1 LSGKTSE
8 GSHILLSG
16 NEAIAL
22 GTYEAGV
29 KVASAY
35 PGTPSTEILENLVKY
50 EGVYCEWAPNEKVAL
65 EVALGASLSGVRALA
80 TMKHVGL
87 NVAADPLFTAAYTG
101 VRGGL
106 VIVCADDPEMHSSQN
121 EQDNRNYAF
130 AAKVPMLEPS
140 DPEEAREFLKLG
152 YEISE
157 KFDTP
162 VILRTTTRV
171 AHVKGLAPAE
181 TPQARSAAEPGIVKD
196 PPKLVMLPGHARLR
210 RVVLEERMKALRD
223 FAGSF
228 EHNRVEWNWKKV
240 GFITSGV
247 SYLYVKEAFPDASVL
262 KLSMVW
268 PLNEKLIRD
277 FASGVEDLYVVEE
290 LDPFLEMHIK
300 AMGIKCKGRELVP
313 GIGEL
318 NTDKVRSAITGEA
331 VSGGLAPVELPMR
344 PPNMCPG
351 CPHRGTFHSI
361 RKLKLFV
368 SGDIGC
374 YTLAALPPL
383 KAMDMCVCMGASVS
397 MAHGIDKALGSE
409 ALGKA
414 VAVIGDSTFFHSG
427 VTGLMDIVYNKGVST
442 VVILDNRITAMTGQQ
457 ENPASGH
464 TLMGEPAGEIDIEA
478 LCRAIGVKR
487 VFTVN
492 PHELKKT
499 EALIKRE
506 VERPEPSVVIA
517 RAACVLIPEH
527 RKKKKDKFIVKHEK
541 CVACR
546 QCLSIGCPAIE
557 WVDVTPEEAAA
568 LGYREKQKGHS
579 SINAVMCDGCG
590 QCIQLCKFGAIN
602 KAGSLTGKKKSK
614 SSVKGKSSSRKKA
627 ASPSRKKTAAKKKTS
642 ARKTTVTGKAA
653 KSTLKGKSVK
663 KAVKK
668 KTARRKK

>member
-1 LSGKTSE
+1 LSGKNS
-8 GSHILLSG
+8 GVNQILLSG

-22 GTYEAGV
+22 GAFEAGV

-87 NVAADPLFTAAYTG
+87 NVAADPLFTSAYTG

-106 VIVCADDPEMHSSQN
+106 VIVTADDPDMHSSQN

-140 DPEEAREFLKLG
+140 DPAEARDFLKLG

-162 VILRTTTRV
+162 VLLRTTTRV
-171 AHVKGLAPAE
+171 AHVKGISAGGGEVAVSSA
-181 TPQARSAAEPGIVKD
+181 TPGLIKD
-196 PPKLVMLPGHARLR
+196 PAKLVMLPGHARQR
-210 RVVLEERMKALRD
+210 RAVLENRMADIRE

-262 KLSMVW
+262 KLGMVW
-268 PLNEKLIRD
+268 PLNERLIRD
-277 FASGVEDLYVVEE
+277 FADRVEDLYIVEE
-290 LDPFLEMHIK
+290 LDPFLELHIK
-300 AMGIKCKGRELVP
+300 AMGIKCKGKELVP
-313 GIGEL
+313 SIGEL
-318 NTDKVRSAITGEA
+318 NADRIRSAITGE
-331 VSGGLAPVELPMR
+331 VPSGGIAPVELPMR

-397 MAHGIDKALGSE
+397 MAHGIDKALGRD
-409 ALGKA
+409 ALEKA

-427 VTGLMDIVYNKGVST
+427 ITGLMDIVYNKGVST

-464 TLMGEPAGEIDIEA
+464 TLMGEPAREIDIEA

-492 PHELKKT
+492 PHELKRT

-506 VERPEPSVVIA
+506 SERPEPSVVIA

-527 RKKKKDKFIVKHEK
+527 RKKKKDKYSVNTAK

-546 QCLSIGCPAIE
+546 QCLSIGCPAVE
-557 WVDVTPEEAAA
+557 WVDVTPEEAAE
-568 LGYREKQKGHS
+568 LGYREKQTGHS
-579 SINAVMCDGCG
+579 SINQVMCDGCR
-590 QCIQLCKFGAIN
+590 QCFQLCKFGAIN
-602 KAGSLTGKKKSK
+602 LTAGASSNKTKKKAPADK
-614 SSVKGKSSSRKKA
+614 RTKA
-627 ASPSRKKTAAKKKTS
+627 PVKKTARSVAKKRAKGTGKPASTKKTS
-642 ARKTTVTGKAA
+642 KTTVR
-653 KSTLKGKSVK
+653 GKSVK
-663 KAVKK
+663 KAV
-668 KTARRKK
+668 RKK